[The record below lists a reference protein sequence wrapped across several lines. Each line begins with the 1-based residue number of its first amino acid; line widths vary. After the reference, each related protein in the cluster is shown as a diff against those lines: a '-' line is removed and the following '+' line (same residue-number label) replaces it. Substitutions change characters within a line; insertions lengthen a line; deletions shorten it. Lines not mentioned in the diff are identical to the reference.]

1 MTMTDEA
8 QPEQEEP
15 EPESEQVIEQA
26 LEQAQQYHAVIDS
39 AKEWSR
45 ESVAEL
51 RVLSALETDED
62 TAEQIEQVSSIV
74 KTVTERIEQ
83 GDNQRSRQVQ

>member
-1 MTMTDEA
+1 MTDET

-15 EPESEQVIEQA
+15 EPEQVIEQA
-26 LEQAQQYHAVIDS
+26 FEQAQQYHAAIDS

>member
-1 MTMTDEA
+1 MTDET
-8 QPEQEEP
+8 QPKPEQEEP
-15 EPESEQVIEQA
+15 EQEQVIEQA

-45 ESVAEL
+45 EMVAEL

-62 TAEQIEQVSSIV
+62 TAEEIEQVASIV

-83 GDNQRSRQVQ
+83 GDNQRSRQVRR

>member
-8 QPEQEEP
+8 QPKQEEP
-15 EPESEQVIEQA
+15 EPEQVIEQA

-51 RVLSALETDED
+51 RVLSALETNED

>member
-1 MTMTDEA
+1 MTDEA

-15 EPESEQVIEQA
+15 EPEPEQVIEQA

-62 TAEQIEQVSSIV
+62 TAEEIEQVSSIV

-83 GDNQRSRQVQ
+83 GDNQRSRQVRR

>member
-1 MTMTDEA
+1 MTDET
-8 QPEQEEP
+8 QPKQEEP
-15 EPESEQVIEQA
+15 EPEQVIEQA

>member
-1 MTMTDEA
+1 MTDETQP
-8 QPEQEEP
+8 QPEPEEP
-15 EPESEQVIEQA
+15 EPEQVIEQA
-26 LEQAQQYHAVIDS
+26 LEQAQQYHAIIDA

-45 ESVAEL
+45 ENVAEL

-62 TAEQIEQVSSIV
+62 TAEEIEQVSSIV

-83 GDNQRSRQVQ
+83 GDNQRSRQVRQ